1 MKYISVDRLSDF
13 EFHDARIELASFT
26 GHQLTVQ
33 ARYLNVHQDAA
44 QNPFESDME
53 IERARMT
60 FDGFDCISYEPGRAL
75 ERDGQGQWRA
85 SEPQVILFGDDAR
98 CRFLEQLNAGLTLYD
113 FFPQDGKT
121 YVIDAM
127 AIEPFFTAC
136 VTFDRVVIAWDEYKA
151 EAWYVSKEG

>member
-1 MKYISVDRLSDF
+1 MKYASVDRLSDF
-13 EFHDARIELASFT
+13 EFHDAEIELVSFT
-26 GHQLTVQ
+26 EHQLIVQ
-33 ARYLNVHQDAA
+33 AQYLNVHQDAA

-53 IERARMT
+53 IDRARMT

-75 ERDGQGQWRA
+75 ERDEHGKWHA
-85 SEPQVILFGDDAR
+85 PEPQVILFGDDAR

-113 FFPQDGKT
+113 FYPQEGKT

-127 AIEPFFTAC
+127 AIEPFFSAC